1 MRLVDV
7 LGKYDNFQ
15 DAYKKFEIIS
25 CMENSI
31 KKDKDEFLS
40 SGFMELHPLDDIEY
54 NDFEMIE
61 GMLSDIFIT
70 EKICPVAEVLIKV
83 LKSIEDIA
91 NAVLDHTTVYYNT
104 DKYNKTLK
112 QTSDLISCLED
123 GEPCVTGGCWELS
136 THLLKTIHLYP
147 VEHIDNLLNKAE
159 NGFIDI
165 DPDDED
171 VKFLKNAQSNAKL
184 DAWQK
189 QEEAYL
195 SQIDK
200 LKVEIER
207 LKKVNMASSRRH
219 KK

>member
-15 DAYKKFEIIS
+15 DEYKKFEIIS

-54 NDFEMIE
+54 SDFEMIE

-91 NAVLDHTTVYYNT
+91 NTVLDHTTVYYNT
-104 DKYNKTLK
+104 DKYNKALK
-112 QTSDLISCLED
+112 QASDLISCLENANLYD
-123 GEPCVTGGCWELS
+123 IYHVYRELTTEGFKYIGLELS
-136 THLLKTIHLYP
+136 VPTQEHLFKILYDLE
-147 VEHIDNLLNKAE
+147 VILSQEL
-159 NGFIDI
+159 
-165 DPDDED
+165 ED
-171 VKFLKNAQSNAKL
+171 VINALEVREVK
-184 DAWQK
+184 
-189 QEEAYL
+189 
-195 SQIDK
+195 
-200 LKVEIER
+200 
-207 LKKVNMASSRRH
+207 
-219 KK
+219 